1 MKRNQEIVVSNKLIK
16 NLKEKGFQIQKYYAR
31 TTRSIY
37 LKLDY
42 GVCCGIRISDHNG
55 KKKYKYKFNLIKQ
68 YNGPKKII
76 DRGYTR
82 LFYNYNNTEEL
93 NLNKNIKNIINN
105 TNKQTSHILTYL

>member
-55 KKKYKYKFNLIKQ
+55 NHLTFASLKKFDIPYLCNIHLLQGYCMYKAYYLILEFLL
-68 YNGPKKII
+68 
-76 DRGYTR
+76 RV
-82 LFYNYNNTEEL
+82 F
-93 NLNKNIKNIINN
+93 
-105 TNKQTSHILTYL
+105 